1 MESGGWN
8 FGRFLLPLQP
18 IKTKGSKVV
27 HNKLIDS

>member
-18 IKTKGSKVV
+18 IKTKGNQVVCKV
-27 HNKLIDS
+27 LIGN